1 MLTLQT
7 GPIFF
12 ALIKEN
18 SENNVDDYLRNQ
30 SMPMLSLEIRYL

>member
-18 SENNVDDYLRNQ
+18 SENNVDDYLKKSAYEFRLDN
-30 SMPMLSLEIRYL
+30 I